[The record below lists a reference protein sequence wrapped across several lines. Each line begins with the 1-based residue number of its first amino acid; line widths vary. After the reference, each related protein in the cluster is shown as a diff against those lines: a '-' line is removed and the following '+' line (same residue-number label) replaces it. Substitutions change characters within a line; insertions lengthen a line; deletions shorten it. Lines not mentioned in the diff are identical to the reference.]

1 MQMSDKMSTQNV
13 QEDKDTVKK
22 TTLVLAIFATVFLT
36 FITLEMNGLIQHNK
50 AKDDM
55 PVAEYKAIFI
65 EKQADKQYRLSH
77 KPSNQTAVCNAG
89 YLFITSDD
97 DYEMQGLLVD
107 FKNRGVKC
115 LPNR

>member
-1 MQMSDKMSTQNV
+1 MSTQND

>member
-1 MQMSDKMSTQNV
+1 MSEQSTQKNN
-13 QEDKDTVKK
+13 DMVKK

-36 FITLEMNGLIQHNK
+36 FITLEMNGMIQHSEK
-50 AKDDM
+50 KEDR
-55 PVAEYKAIFI
+55 PVAEYKAVFI
-65 EKQADKQYRLSH
+65 ERQKDKLYRLSH

-97 DYEMQGLLVD
+97 DYQMQGLLVD

-115 LPNR
+115 IPNQPK